1 MQPTTA
7 SAADPGARVTPD
19 PSGAADRWT
28 PGAEVGVIEGCTGRR
43 MHGSVALVFDGAV
56 WVWIPDLRHSPPSSC
71 APRGYLIPMPP
82 ERIESGA
89 MWAEPLPS
97 SLTTPEPTLSDVE
110 DYWAWAR
117 NVGAAASSSANSYI
131 SALRAVFAGEGAGMG
146 AAVADIDLESALAA
160 FRSRRE
166 RSAKT
171 LHQYTASAR
180 SAVRNYGIQ
189 RRYALASHT
198 GAPTWAGSEG
208 CSCHSAPGE
217 AS

>member
-1 MQPTTA
+1 MQPNTA
-7 SAADPGARVTPD
+7 SAADACAPVTPD
-19 PSGAADRWT
+19 PGSAADRWT

-56 WVWIPDLRHSPPSSC
+56 WVWIPDLRHSPPKSC
-71 APRGYLIPMPP
+71 APRGYLIPMTP

-97 SLTTPEPTLSDVE
+97 SLTTPEPTISDVE

-146 AAVADIDLESALAA
+146 AAVDGLDLESALAA
-160 FRSRRE
+160 FRSRRN
-166 RSAKT
+166 RSPKT

-189 RRYALASHT
+189 RRYALDTRT
-198 GAPTWAGSEG
+198 GAPAWACSAG
-208 CSCHSAPGE
+208 CDCQAAAGE
-217 AS
+217 AP

>member
-7 SAADPGARVTPD
+7 SAADPSAPVLPNPGSAVDHWR
-19 PSGAADRWT
+19 

-56 WVWIPDLRHSPPSSC
+56 WVWIADLRHSPPKSC
-71 APRGYLIPMPP
+71 APRGYLIPMSP

-97 SLTTPEPTLSDVE
+97 SLTAPEPTIADVE

-131 SALRAVFAGEGAGMG
+131 SALRAVFAGQGAGMG
-146 AAVADIDLESALAA
+146 AEVADVDLESALAA
-160 FRSRRE
+160 FRSRRD

-180 SAVRNYGIQ
+180 SAVRNYRTQ
-189 RRYALASHT
+189 RQYALAAQA
-198 GAPTWAGSEG
+198 GAPVWVGAGG
-208 CSCHSAPGE
+208 CDCMPAAGE
-217 AS
+217 AP